1 MKKILAL
8 ISILAILPLI
18 SAQFTVSEMELTV
31 YTDGYVKVHYQI
43 IPYEYSSQIILPFL
57 GENYEGLAVVDE
69 NNNPLNFEIYDKH
82 IVIYVGEAQ
91 IVDVSYYTPD
101 ITYKE
106 GLVWTINVSSDF
118 PFNIILPE
126 NAVVVD
132 LSEVPLKIASNVIT
146 MPPGNQSISYT
157 LEFKETPTEEGQSY
171 NKYLLPLGILVFIL
185 LISIVLARNR
195 RKEAKRTEVHI
206 DKEEFLKKLESF
218 NLNEDERRALLYIL
232 EKGGRASQAEVRTAL
247 EIPKTT
253 AWRMFKRLEKQ
264 GLVKI
269 IKGRKE
275 NWVELKL

>member
-1 MKKILAL
+1 VKKILAL
-8 ISILAILPLI
+8 ISLFIFLPTV
-18 SAQFTVSEMELTV
+18 SAQFSVSSVDLTI
-31 YTDGYVKVHYQI
+31 YTDGYIKVHYQI
-43 IPYEYSSQIILPFL
+43 IPDEYVSQITLPFL
-57 GENYEGLAVVDE
+57 GENYEGISVIDE
-69 NNNPLNFEIYDKH
+69 NGNPLNFEVYKDSLI
-82 IVIYVGEAQ
+82 IYVGEAQ
-91 IVDVSYYTPD
+91 IVDVSYYTPNL
-101 ITYKE
+101 TYKE
-106 GLVWTINVSSDF
+106 GLVWTLNISMDS
-118 PFNIILPE
+118 PFNVILPE
-126 NAVVVD
+126 NAVIVD

-157 LEFKETPTEEGQSY
+157 LEFIEVEGENGRNPIY
-171 NKYLLPLGILVFIL
+171 YTLPLFILVIIILVTIIFSKKKKKEPTREFHINREDFI
-185 LISIVLARNR
+185 
-195 RKEAKRTEVHI
+195 
-206 DKEEFLKKLESF
+206 KKLESF